1 MKKRIAAVFLSVTV
15 TAALLAGCT
24 AKSSTAVSVI
34 RGVEKGEEA
43 QTMQKTETVNLSE
56 KNKRQIAIDYT
67 IETYQPVQ
75 NFGFSLFWEHT
86 SETNPVLSPVS
97 AYIALTM
104 AGEGAE
110 GNTKQE
116 FRNVLSNK
124 ECSLDDDMTV
134 MSDSM
139 MNLLPKKT
147 ENLTLE
153 LANSAWI
160 DDEFTVNE
168 DWTGKVTSLYDAQAY
183 QTKVASEEAMNAM
196 NDWVSEN
203 THGLIPQMIDQ
214 PLDKETR
221 MVLFNTLYFKG
232 KWQKPFM
239 MEATYDEDF
248 HVSDT
253 ETVQVP
259 MMHQFSEYYDFIE
272 TDEVKGIVMPYQDSN
287 LAFVGLLPQGEGGRS
302 VRDISGITPEG
313 LSYLLA
319 DRKPMLVNVK
329 LPKFEVSFDK
339 ILNDSLKN
347 IGLVDAFD
355 EEKADFSSLGTTDS
369 GRPVYI
375 SLVRQKAVVK
385 LDEEGT
391 QAAAATEAAMMES
404 CALEVEEPIEV
415 SFDKPFLYFIMDME
429 TELPLFVGI
438 MDNPTLK

>member
-259 MMHQFSEYYDFIE
+259 MMHQFGEYYDFIE
-272 TDEVKGIVMPYQDSN
+272 TDEVKGIVLPYQDSN

-369 GRPVYI
+369 GRPIYI

-391 QAAAATEAAMMES
+391 QAAAATEVAMMES

-438 MDNPTLK
+438 MDNPTLE

>member
-34 RGVEKGEEA
+34 KGVEKGEEA

-75 NFGFSLFWEHT
+75 NFGFSLFGEHT

-232 KWQKPFM
+232 KWQKPFT

-253 ETVQVP
+253 ETIQVP
-259 MMHQFSEYYDFIE
+259 MMHQFGEYYDFIE
-272 TDEVKGIVMPYQDSN
+272 TDEVKGIVLPYQDSN

-369 GRPVYI
+369 GRPIYI

-391 QAAAATEAAMMES
+391 QAAAATEVAMMES

-438 MDNPTLK
+438 MDNPTLE